1 MRLAWAPNSSEAS
14 PTTENPCFPV
24 IRASLEKGGLHK
36 SMCEGVPMVAGSRAK
51 RTRGRLMNGKQ

>member
-14 PTTENPCFPV
+14 PTTENRWFPV

-36 SMCEGVPMVAGSRAK
+36 SMCEGDSMVAGSRAK